1 MFRFFQIFLQ
11 RYFLLQR
18 LKVGEIDLRCFPIL
32 RLTPSREEE
41 EAAKTKINSKQ
52 TRFSLPT
59 KLEDGG
65 ANPDSGSALPRL
77 EAVERHLRGHDEA
90 D

>member
-1 MFRFFQIFLQ
+1 M
-11 RYFLLQR
+11 
-18 LKVGEIDLRCFPIL
+18 GEIDLRCFPIL
-32 RLTPSREEE
+32 RLTPSREE
-41 EAAKTKINSKQ
+41 AAKTKINSKQ
-52 TRFSLPT
+52 MRFSLPT

-77 EAVERHLRGHDEA
+77 EVVERFLRGHDEA